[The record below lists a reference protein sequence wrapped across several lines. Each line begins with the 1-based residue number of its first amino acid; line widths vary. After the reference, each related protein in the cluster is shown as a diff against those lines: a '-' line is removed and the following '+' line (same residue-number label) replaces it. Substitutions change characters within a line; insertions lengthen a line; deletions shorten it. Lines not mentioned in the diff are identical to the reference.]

1 MRTTTYN
8 SEYPATLPLRPNCY
22 LLYFL
27 LVVESKVSRT
37 RKEAANPK
45 GQTTSGIRGLLS
57 VIVPKRD
64 YKK

>member
-1 MRTTTYN
+1 
-8 SEYPATLPLRPNCY
+8 
-22 LLYFL
+22 
-27 LVVESKVSRT
+27 VVESKVSRT